1 MASTSSG
8 IHAISEYFMSLP
20 WTARR
25 AAFGIVATVALAAC
39 SGDSNAQPVT
49 QSPVEQPSQ
58 RVAQTDVPTVP
69 PEQSMVRAL
78 PDFSPLVDRAGP
90 AVVNVEVV
98 ERAQQTGS
106 GGSDD
111 DNVNEFFRRFGIPA
125 PNFGPRGNQPPA
137 RGTGSGF
144 IVTPDGYILTNAHVV
159 SDADQVN
166 VRMTDRRE
174 YPAKVVGV
182 DPRTDVAVI
191 KIEGKN
197 LPYVKIGDPSK
208 LRPGEWVLAIGSP
221 FGFENSATAGIV
233 SATARSLP
241 GEGASSYVPFI
252 QTDVAVNPGN
262 SGGPLFN
269 MKGEVVG
276 INSQIFSQTGG
287 YMGLSFAIPIDVASN
302 VQDQLIKTGRVT
314 RGKIGVTIQDVNAQF
329 AESFGL
335 DRPRGALVS
344 SVEQG
349 GPGDKGGIKPGDVI
363 LGVNGEEISRYGE
376 VSNKIANMKPGS
388 DAKLQVWRDG
398 REQNL
403 NVRVGELE
411 SQPQRVAARSQGNN
425 SKEPAAQQAARLGL
439 SVRPLAPE
447 EKQQAETAGFVVVDQ
462 VSGPAAAAGV
472 QPGDIILGINGK
484 PVKNVGDLQAAA
496 KNAGKNVAL
505 LIQRQDAQLFVPLRL
520 S

>member
-1 MASTSSG
+1 MASTSG
-8 IHAISEYFMSLP
+8 IHTILEYFMSLP
-20 WTARR
+20 WSARR
-25 AAFGIVATVALAAC
+25 AAFLFVATFALAAC
-39 SGDSNAQPVT
+39 SGDSNAQSAA
-49 QSPVEQPSQ
+49 QSPATRP
-58 RVAQTDVPTVP
+58 AQQEVPTVP
-69 PEQSMVRAL
+69 PEQSLVRGL
-78 PDFSPLVDRAGP
+78 PDFAPLVDKVGP

-98 ERAQQTGS
+98 ERSQSAS
-106 GGSDD
+106 SDQGND
-111 DNVNEFFRRFGIPA
+111 DSVNEFFRRFGIPA
-125 PNFGPRGNQPPA
+125 PNFGPRGNMPPA

-144 IVTPDGYILTNAHVV
+144 IVSPDGYILTNAHVV

-174 YPAKVVGV
+174 YQAKVVGV

-191 KIEGKN
+191 KIDGKS
-197 LPYVKIGDPSK
+197 LPYVKFGDPSK
-208 LRPGEWVLAIGSP
+208 LKPGEWVLAIGSP

-269 MKGEVVG
+269 MQGEVVG

-287 YMGLSFAIPIDVASN
+287 YMGLSFAIPIDVATN
-302 VQDQLIKTGRVT
+302 VQQQLVKTGRVT

-344 SVEQG
+344 SVESG

-363 LGVNGEEISRYGE
+363 LAVNGETISRYGE
-376 VSNKIANMKPGS
+376 VSAKIANTKPGS
-388 DAKLQVWRDG
+388 EAKLTVWRDG

-403 NVRVGELE
+403 NIRVGELE
-411 SQPQRVAARSQGNN
+411 AQPQRVAARSQGNRG
-425 SKEPAAQQAARLGL
+425 SDQAARLGL

-447 EKQQAETAGFVVVDQ
+447 EKEQVETRGSIVVDQ

-484 PVKNVGDLQAAA
+484 PVKNVADLQAAA

-505 LIQRQDAQLFVPLRL
+505 LIQRQEAQLFVPLRL